1 MKERRSRID
10 RRHLNLVPEP
20 LERYAERRLGEERRT
35 SPRAAAR
42 LWVVDPGESGVPTVY
57 EGEVSLGGASWWTR
71 YPPLAAE
78 VDIHFR
84 LPEGFELKARAKVL
98 RVLDDGGDHRV
109 QVKFTD
115 LPVKGELALARYL
128 ETCVRAVRPPMAM
141 SPLLPEVESP
151 LPS

>member
-1 MKERRSRID
+1 MKDRRSKID
-10 RRHLNLVPEP
+10 RRHLKLVAEP
-20 LERYAERRLGEERRT
+20 LERFAERRVDEERRT
-35 SPRAAAR
+35 SPRAPLR
-42 LWVVDPGESGVPTVY
+42 LWVVDPGESGVPAVY

-84 LPEGFELKARAKVL
+84 LPEGFELKARARVL
-98 RVLDDGGDHRV
+98 RIMDDGSDHRV

-128 ETCVRAVRPPMAM
+128 ETRVRMVRPPQMLA
-141 SPLLPEVESP
+141 PILPEVP
-151 LPS
+151 AP

>member
-1 MKERRSRID
+1 MKDRRSNID
-10 RRHLNLVPEP
+10 RRHLKLVPEP
-20 LERYAERRLGEERRT
+20 LERFSERRGMEERRT
-35 SPRAAAR
+35 SPRAPVR

-84 LPEGFELKARAKVL
+84 LPEGFELKTRARVL
-98 RVLDDGGDHRV
+98 RVMDDGADHRV

-115 LPVKGELALARYL
+115 LPVKSELALARYL
-128 ETCVRAVRPPMAM
+128 ESRVRSVKALA
-141 SPLLPEVESP
+141 PLLPEIAAP
-151 LPS
+151 

>member
-1 MKERRSRID
+1 MKDRRSKID
-10 RRHLNLVPEP
+10 RRHLKLVPEP
-20 LERYAERRLGEERRT
+20 LERFAERRVGEERRT
-35 SPRAAAR
+35 SPRAPLR

-57 EGEVSLGGASWWTR
+57 EGEISLGGASWWTR

-84 LPEGFELKARAKVL
+84 LPEGYEHKTRAKVL

-115 LPVKGELALARYL
+115 LPVKAELALARYL
-128 ETCVRAVRPPMAM
+128 ETCVRAAKPPMALA
-141 SPLLPEVESP
+141 PLLPEVP
-151 LPS
+151 AP

>member
-1 MKERRSRID
+1 MKGDDRRSNID

-20 LERYAERRLGEERRT
+20 LERYRERRVGEERRT
-35 SPRAAAR
+35 SARAPLR

-57 EGEVSLGGASWWTR
+57 DGEVSLGGASWWTR

-84 LPEGFELKARAKVL
+84 LPEGFETKARARVL
-98 RVLDDGGDHRV
+98 SVLDDGDDHRV

-115 LPVKGELALARYL
+115 LPVKVELALARYL
-128 ETCVRAVRPPMAM
+128 EHRVNVAKLPAGE
-141 SPLLPEVESP
+141 LLPEVQAP
-151 LPS
+151 